1 MTRDYN
7 YSQYNAII
15 RKYLKNNNNVFINSL
30 SVLCT
35 INKNFFLSNKDFFL
49 KKEKLFYFKLLFAI
63 LKISV
68 KFFILLG
75 KDKSKIKTSKKKI
88 LFLSHSVIIDKKKIT
103 DNYFKEII
111 NYFKI
116 TKSKFD
122 TKYILQTSKL
132 LIINDNYFN
141 GNSLGFLDEIK
152 IIISLIKLC
161 ISKLLL
167 NIFRLDNF
175 SKKILLDVVSGN
187 TYKNVR
193 IANEIL
199 NYLKKN
205 NTKKIFITYEG
216 HGYEKLICYYV
227 KTYLPNTRV
236 YGYQTTCMSKDQSFL
251 ASPKINLIPH
261 KILLS
266 RKTDINL
273 FKFKNLF
280 FNPMYLGKIK
290 PYKKKGQYWKL
301 SDNKKQINILILI
314 DRFNKKD
321 LNQIFTF
328 STLFRNNKKFKLTFR
343 PHPVFYSYFK
353 KYYHYKS
360 LSNVKNFFIDNS
372 VSIENSFIKND
383 IVIFN
388 QSSLFIKSFSFGI
401 FPIYFK
407 YNSENFEDIFNN
419 IEKPNLNDSNELIF
433 LINNFKKIN
442 RKYQFKKYLS
452 FEQNFFFNRN
462 NSLKKI
468 FS

>member
-7 YSQYNAII
+7 YSQYNATVK
-15 RKYLKNNNNVFINSL
+15 KYLQKNNNIFIYSL

-35 INKNFFLSNKDFFL
+35 INKNFFLINKNYFL
-49 KKEKLFYFKLLFAI
+49 KKEKLFYFKLLIAT
-63 LKISV
+63 LKLSV
-68 KFFILLG
+68 KFFIFLG
-75 KDKSKIKTSKKKI
+75 KNKSKIKISKKTI
-88 LFLSHSVIIDKKKIT
+88 LFLSHSPNIEKKKIT

-122 TKYILQTSKL
+122 TKYIPATNMI
-132 LIINDNYFN
+132 LIKNDNFFN
-141 GNSLGFLDEIK
+141 GNSLEFLEEIK
-152 IIISLIKLC
+152 IFISLIKLC

-175 SKKILLDVVSGN
+175 SKKIILDIISGN

-251 ASPKINLIPH
+251 VNPKINFIPH

-266 RKTDINL
+266 RKNDIKL
-273 FKFKNLF
+273 FKSKNLF
-280 FNPMYLGKIK
+280 FDPIYLGKIQ
-290 PYKKKGQYWKL
+290 PYKTKRQYWKL
-301 SDNKKQINILILI
+301 FNNKNQTNILILI
-314 DRFNKKD
+314 DRFNIKD
-321 LNQIFTF
+321 LSQILNFAMV
-328 STLFRNNKKFKLTFR
+328 FRNNKKFKLTFR
-343 PHPVFYSYFK
+343 PHPNFYDHFK
-353 KYYHYKS
+353 KYYSYKT

-372 VSIENSFIKND
+372 ASFKNSLIEND

-388 QSSLFIKSFSFGI
+388 QSSLFIKSFRFGI

-407 YNSENFEDIFNN
+407 YNSENFEDIFDNVK
-419 IEKPNLNDSNELIF
+419 KPILNQSNELIY

-442 RKYQFKKYLS
+442 KIYPFKRYLS
-452 FEQNFFFNRN
+452 SQKNFLFNRN
-462 NSLKKI
+462 NLLKKI

>member
-15 RKYLKNNNNVFINSL
+15 KKYLKKNNNVFINSL
-30 SVLCT
+30 SVVCT
-35 INKNFFLSNKDFFL
+35 INKNFFLSNKDLFL

-75 KDKSKIKTSKKKI
+75 KNKSKIKTSKKTI

-116 TKSKFD
+116 KKSKFD
-122 TKYILQTSKL
+122 TKYILQTNKL
-132 LIINDNYFN
+132 LIKNDNYFN
-141 GNSLGFLDEIK
+141 GNSLEFFEEIK
-152 IIISLIKLC
+152 IFITLIKLC
-161 ISKLLL
+161 ISKLSLD
-167 NIFRLDNF
+167 IFRLDNF
-175 SKKILLDVVSGN
+175 SKKILLDIVSGN

-205 NTKKIFITYEG
+205 NIKKIFITYEG
-216 HGYEKLICYYV
+216 HGYEKLICYYLR
-227 KTYLPNTRV
+227 TYLPNIRV

-251 ASPKINLIPH
+251 LNPKINLIPH

-280 FNPMYLGKIK
+280 FDPIYLGKIR
-290 PYKKKGQYWKL
+290 PYKKKRQYWKL
-301 SDNKKQINILILI
+301 FNNKNQINILILI

-321 LNQIFTF
+321 LNQIFNF
-328 STLFRNNKKFKLTFR
+328 SMLFMNNKKFKLTFR
-343 PHPVFYSYFK
+343 PHPVFYDYFK
-353 KYYHYKS
+353 KYYKYKT

-372 VSIENSFIKND
+372 ASIKNLFIKNH

-388 QSSLFIKSFSFGI
+388 QSSLFIKSFSLGI

-407 YNSENFEDIFNN
+407 YNSENFEDIFDN
-419 IEKPNLNDSNELIF
+419 IKKPTLNHSNELIY

-442 RKYQFKKYLS
+442 RKYQFKRYLS
-452 FEQNFFFNRN
+452 SEKNFLFNRN
-462 NSLKKI
+462 NLLKKI